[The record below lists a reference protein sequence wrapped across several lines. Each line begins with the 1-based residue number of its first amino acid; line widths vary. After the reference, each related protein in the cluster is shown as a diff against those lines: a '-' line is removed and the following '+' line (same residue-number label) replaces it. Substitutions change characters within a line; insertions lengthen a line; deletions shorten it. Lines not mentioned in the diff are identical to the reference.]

1 MGGGGIEGIE
11 GSSDPTDSVVLCN
24 APLRWEAVCA
34 GGTFVG
40 NCAAVVR
47 SLQLRAPR
55 PPRDAGRIPV
65 RRKFLVRKCQPRET
79 RSAGQLLV
87 ARPAF
92 PRAAR
97 EPLRFSGRVELQ
109 GLPLA
114 SGCGRTGLSGL
125 PCRLVVFVGPA
136 LFNGGCGQI
145 LPHHV
150 LGSLQE
156 LRMEASARGNAQ
168 VGHKSAFVEV
178 NVTWGAVFISAPTT
192 TRSGFRC
199 GSIPHRAP
207 WGRFASRET
216 APAGCEVLCAGQAVG
231 GRPTEAASSICADG
245 IGLPRGGAGAAVTS
259 LIEFGY
265 LAESIVFE
273 CICSASSLYLSGRS
287 DEGSLMPSEGFSSP
301 ISHFL
306 LCLQCVHCEVGFIV
320 SFLFR

>member
-1 MGGGGIEGIE
+1 M
-11 GSSDPTDSVVLCN
+11 
-24 APLRWEAVCA
+24 
-34 GGTFVG
+34 
-40 NCAAVVR
+40 
-47 SLQLRAPR
+47 
-55 PPRDAGRIPV
+55 

-156 LRMEASARGNAQ
+156 LQMEASARGNAQ

-178 NVTWGAVFISAPTT
+178 NVTWGAVVHFSTYHQQVRLQVWFHSSSCSVGTIRLQRNCT
-192 TRSGFRC
+192 SG
-199 GSIPHRAP
+199 
-207 WGRFASRET
+207 
-216 APAGCEVLCAGQAVG
+216 L
-231 GRPTEAASSICADG
+231 
-245 IGLPRGGAGAAVTS
+245 
-259 LIEFGY
+259 
-265 LAESIVFE
+265 
-273 CICSASSLYLSGRS
+273 
-287 DEGSLMPSEGFSSP
+287 
-301 ISHFL
+301 
-306 LCLQCVHCEVGFIV
+306 
-320 SFLFR
+320 

>member
-11 GSSDPTDSVVLCN
+11 GSSDPTGSVVLCN

-34 GGTFVG
+34 GGTVVG

-178 NVTWGAVFISAPTT
+178 SVTWGAVVHFSTYHHQV
-192 TRSGFRC
+192 RLQVWF
-199 GSIPHRAP
+199 H
-207 WGRFASRET
+207 
-216 APAGCEVLCAGQAVG
+216 
-231 GRPTEAASSICADG
+231 
-245 IGLPRGGAGAAVTS
+245 
-259 LIEFGY
+259 
-265 LAESIVFE
+265 
-273 CICSASSLYLSGRS
+273 SSLCSVGTIRLQRNCTSG
-287 DEGSLMPSEGFSSP
+287 L
-301 ISHFL
+301 
-306 LCLQCVHCEVGFIV
+306 
-320 SFLFR
+320 